1 MNRTDRGMPICGVHE
16 PDLEPECHVKCST
29 SSAVPPPGIEPG
41 NDLYRRL
48 PGLCCI
54 VTSHHFFFYFRPV
67 RLYPLNQPSPRL
79 RVFSMDLVSF
89 EGGPNKQRKATS
101 QSVYVLVNM
110 WGWL

>member
-1 MNRTDRGMPICGVHE
+1 MNRTDRGMAICGVHE

-54 VTSHHFFFYFRPV
+54 VTSHHFFFLLQACSFVPFKSAKSSSPSV
-67 RLYPLNQPSPRL
+67 LNGL
-79 RVFSMDLVSF
+79 GFF
-89 EGGPNKQRKATS
+89 
-101 QSVYVLVNM
+101 
-110 WGWL
+110 

>member
-48 PGLCCI
+48 PGLLYCDLTPFFLLQACSI
-54 VTSHHFFFYFRPV
+54 VPFKSAKSSSSSVLNGLGFF
-67 RLYPLNQPSPRL
+67 
-79 RVFSMDLVSF
+79 
-89 EGGPNKQRKATS
+89 
-101 QSVYVLVNM
+101 
-110 WGWL
+110 